1 MCQCCGLVCIC
12 TQVLGAEMAFW
23 LELDSQPKF
32 TGDDKIF
39 WNIYSFRVHLLL
51 YFTSSGRGLLLILVT
66 YGLDLTSQQ
75 LLKIH
80 LFALCKAKW
89 NTYLLLANKLQESGC
104 FASLFSRLME
114 TKEQVVS
121 GSLLRWVGKSKG
133 EQHSGIMTHHWPTL
147 CRCPPHHPRPVQRSS
162 CLK

>member
-12 TQVLGAEMAFW
+12 SQVLGAEMAFW

-32 TGDDKIF
+32 TGDDKMF

-66 YGLDLTSQQ
+66 YGSDLAPQQ
-75 LLKIH
+75 LLKIR
-80 LFALCKAKW
+80 LFALCKAQS
-89 NTYLLLANKLQESGC
+89 NTYLLLANKLQESWC
-104 FASLFSRLME
+104 FATLFSRLME